1 MMGHL
6 RLQKKECGKPGAK
19 LTKTNRGNDGGAEQH
34 HAHGAAAMADS
45 YGDDSGSAVAR
56 SSSSVPAQGRGEGR
70 TGSAIRKGKQTAV
83 RQQLTKEVATVGEG
97 GTAAQLGAR
106 PALNVTREVAWRRR
120 QPLERE
126 REGVAC
132 CTRRLAFKASD
143 RGRWTAWR
151 QGDGSDCRGLAQ
163 RNCMRFLTCGPR
175 VRRGR

>member
-126 REGVAC
+126 RGRGWRAALDGLPS
-132 CTRRLAFKASD
+132 RRVIGAGGRHGD
-143 RGRWTAWR
+143 RAMAATVVVWR
-151 QGDGSDCRGLAQ
+151 SA
-163 RNCMRFLTCGPR
+163 T
-175 VRRGR
+175 V